1 MNQPPA
7 ATTMLGTPMWRCL
20 VIEDDLENARYIADG
35 LRTQGHVV
43 AIASDA
49 AEGLRRATQES
60 WDVVVLDRMLG
71 AHVDGLHILHTLR
84 GLGLRTPVLVLSAL
98 SALDERVRGLKAG
111 GDDYLGKPFAFSE
124 LFARMEA
131 LVRRAR
137 TGEEVKALQID
148 DLRLDLV
155 HRQVQRAGRTIA
167 LKPREFRLLAYLM
180 MHPEQA
186 LTRTMLLE
194 AVWDYRF
201 DPQTNLIDVQVSRLR
216 QKIHTPGEAPLIHTV
231 RGVGY
236 RIGLQQPEGGA

>member
-1 MNQPPA
+1 
-7 ATTMLGTPMWRCL
+7 MWRCL
-20 VIEDDLENARYIADG
+20 VIEDDLENARYIAEG
-35 LRTQGHVV
+35 LRAQGHVAV
-43 AIASDA
+43 IAA
-49 AEGLRRATQES
+49 KPGEALRRATAEA

-71 AHVDGLHILHTLR
+71 PQVDGLSILQTMR
-84 GLGLRTPVLVLSAL
+84 SLGLRTPVLVLSAL
-98 SALDERVRGLKAG
+98 SALDERVRGLREG

-124 LFARMEA
+124 LVARIDA
-131 LVRRAR
+131 LVRRERA
-137 TGEEVKALQID
+137 GEEQQALQVA

-155 HRQVQRAGRTIA
+155 SRQVRRGARAIA

-180 MHPEQA
+180 MHPDQA

-216 QKIHTPGEAPLIHTV
+216 QKIQAPGEAPLIHTV

-236 RIGLQQPEGGA
+236 RLGPRPDGA